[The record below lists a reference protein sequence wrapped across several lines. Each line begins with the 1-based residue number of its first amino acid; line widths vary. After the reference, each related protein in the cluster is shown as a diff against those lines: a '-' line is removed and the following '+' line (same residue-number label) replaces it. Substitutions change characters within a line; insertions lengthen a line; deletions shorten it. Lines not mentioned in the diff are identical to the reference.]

1 MGLLD
6 LLKQVTGSAGTN
18 PADHFDQVAAQ
29 ASPAELGR
37 GLAAAMRSDETPP
50 FGSMVGQLFGQS
62 SPTQQA
68 GLLNRIL
75 AGVGPTALSGLGGG
89 VLGRILGGAGSSGA
103 TVPQVTPEQAS
114 QLTPAQ
120 VSEIAAHAEQT
131 HPGIVDQ
138 VGDFYAQH
146 SGLIKMLGGAVL
158 LATLSKMKD
167 HATGA

>member
-1 MGLLD
+1 MGLMDIL
-6 LLKQVTGSAGTN
+6 QQFTGGAGSN

-37 GLAAAMRSDETPP
+37 GLAAAMRSDQTPP

-68 GLLNRIL
+68 GLLNQIL
-75 AGVGPTALSGLGGG
+75 AGVGPAALSGLGGG
-89 VLGRILGGAGSSGA
+89 VLGRMLGGGGGG
-103 TVPQVTPEQAS
+103 TPQVTPEQAS

-138 VGDFYAQH
+138 VGSFYAEH
-146 SGLIKMLGGAVL
+146 SGLIKTLGGAVL

-167 HATGA
+167 HASRT